1 MASTLKNDEEREE
14 RVLLVGEYVKETGA
28 STRKTAE
35 YFTKTYFPISNYTVS
50 DYCKRHMK
58 MKPSEVEL
66 LKDKIDLNTAKSI
79 NDEAIR
85 ERVIRNADLL
95 LSSLSINEIVSLTN
109 VSFWTIYRDLTKRL
123 QIVDNTKYNLVK
135 ELLIDHSKENLN
147 HAK

>member
-1 MASTLKNDEEREE
+1 MANTLKNDEEREE

-50 DYCKRHMK
+50 DYCKRYMK

-95 LSSLSINEIVSLTN
+95 LSGLSINEIVSLTN